1 MLPLVVLQV
10 QEYGKGQRRVS
21 GADKR
26 SGQGGLP
33 GWHDGQVSLSHAFG
47 PEETWP
53 EQDLVALSDELSPG
67 LVLEAYRAGVFPMP
81 LTRTSFSARMGWWS
95 PVRRAYLPLDELR
108 VTRSLAKMARRYTVT
123 VDRDFGR
130 VIAACG
136 DPSRDGGW
144 IDEGVVAVYG
154 ELHRAGLVHSL
165 ETWDREGRLV
175 GGLYGVSLGGLFA
188 GESMFHDPEYGR
200 DASKVA
206 LMELVRILGADGVPR
221 LLDVQWLTPH
231 LESLG
236 AVEVSR
242 HDYLDLL
249 EQALDLPAPVWR

>member
-1 MLPLVVLQV
+1 M
-10 QEYGKGQRRVS
+10 
-21 GADKR
+21 
-26 SGQGGLP
+26 
-33 GWHDGQVSLSHAFG
+33 SLSHAFG
-47 PEETWP
+47 PEEDWP
-53 EQDLVALSDELSPG
+53 AQDLVALSDDFNAA

-81 LTRTSFSARMGWWS
+81 LQHSSFAARMGWWS

-123 VDRDFGR
+123 VDQDFGG

-144 IDEGVVAVYG
+144 IDHDITAVYG
-154 ELHRAGLVHSL
+154 ELHRAGVVHSV
-165 ETWDREGRLV
+165 ETWDAEGRLV

-188 GESMFHDPEYGR
+188 GESMFHDPEHGR

-206 LMELVRILGADGVPR
+206 LMELVRILGADDIPR
-221 LLDVQWLTPH
+221 LLDVQWLTSH

-236 AVEVSR
+236 AVEISR
-242 HDYLDLL
+242 RDYLELLDL
-249 EQALDLPAPVWR
+249 ALDVPAPSWG

>member
-1 MLPLVVLQV
+1 M
-10 QEYGKGQRRVS
+10 GK
-21 GADKR
+21 
-26 SGQGGLP
+26 
-33 GWHDGQVSLSHAFG
+33 VSLSHAFG
-47 PEETWP
+47 PEESWP
-53 EQDLVALSDELSPG
+53 EQDLVALSDEVSAG

-81 LTRTSFSARMGWWS
+81 LTRSSFTARMGWWS
-95 PVRRAYLPLDELR
+95 PMRRAYLPLDDLR
-108 VTRSLAKMARRYTVT
+108 VTRSLVKMSHRYTVT
-123 VDRDFGR
+123 VDQDFSR

-136 DPSRDGGW
+136 DPAREGGW
-144 IDEGVVAVYG
+144 IDGDITAVYD

-165 ETWDREGRLV
+165 EAWDGQGRLV

-188 GESMFHDPEYGR
+188 GESMFHDPEHGR

-236 AVEVSR
+236 AVEISR
-242 HDYLDLL
+242 HDYLELL
-249 EQALDLPAPVWR
+249 EQALDLPAVRWT

>member
-1 MLPLVVLQV
+1 M
-10 QEYGKGQRRVS
+10 
-21 GADKR
+21 
-26 SGQGGLP
+26 GG
-33 GWHDGQVSLSHAFG
+33 VSLSHAFG
-47 PEETWP
+47 PEEDWP
-53 EQDLVALSDELSPG
+53 EQDLVALSDDFSAG

-81 LTRTSFSARMGWWS
+81 LARASFAAHMGWWS

-108 VTRSLAKMARRYTVT
+108 VTRSLAKTARRYTVT
-123 VDRDFGR
+123 VDRDFER

-136 DPSRDGGW
+136 DPAREGGW
-144 IDEGVVAVYG
+144 IDPEITTVYTD
-154 ELHRAGLVHSL
+154 LHRVGAVHSV
-165 ETWDREGRLV
+165 ETWDAEGRLV

-188 GESMFHDPEYGR
+188 GESMFHDPERGR

-236 AVEVSR
+236 AVEIPR
-242 HDYLDLL
+242 HEYLELL
-249 EQALDLPAPVWR
+249 EVALDLPAPTWA